1 MEKVSSMD
9 ADPIIANI
17 EQPDSNDQS
26 QSISPKAK
34 ALPGIWEALESLT
47 SPDLMNRIAGLG
59 RITELNGSCRYPLVI
74 YVLVSRITE
83 PDIELRMRIVKLL
96 GKILG
101 SGSPAPKKA
110 SVSFEAAK
118 KTLISLLSGMR
129 TRQIFAL
136 LQVSEFDKTAEAP
149 VSDLLAYCSFAGGHL
164 ARILS
169 NRTAPLSIRRQAAH
183 FIGIIGY
190 LDALPALERLA
201 ARLETR
207 KDDDDLGILPGLQE
221 TIKILYSP

>member
-1 MEKVSSMD
+1 MD
-9 ADPIIANI
+9 ADPIITTNN
-17 EQPDSNDQS
+17 EQPDLINQIQSNL
-26 QSISPKAK
+26 PKAK
-34 ALPGIWEALESLT
+34 SLPAIWEALEALT

-59 RITELNGSCRYPLVI
+59 RITELNGACRYPLVI
-74 YVLVSRITE
+74 YVMVSRLAE

-96 GKILG
+96 GNILG
-101 SGSPAPKKA
+101 IDGHGPRKNALSY
-110 SVSFEAAK
+110 EAAK
-118 KTLISLLSGMR
+118 QTLISLLGSMR

-136 LQVSEFDKTAEAP
+136 LQVSEFDKTLEDS
-149 VSDLLAYCSFAGGHL
+149 VSCLLGYCSFAGGHL

-183 FIGIIGY
+183 FIGQIGY

-207 KDDDDLGILPGLQE
+207 REEDDLGILPGLQE
-221 TIKILYSP
+221 TIKLLYSP